1 MALSKNKKFDSKK
14 EGKRERERERERRK
28 KLLRHIEF
36 VFIVVVVMKYRQSI
50 EWTSTG
56 KKRSDVPT

>member
-14 EGKRERERERERRK
+14 EGKRERERERRK

-56 KKRSDVPT
+56 KKRSAVPT

>member
-1 MALSKNKKFDSKK
+1 MK
-14 EGKRERERERERRK
+14 ERESERRK

>member
-14 EGKRERERERERRK
+14 EGKRERETRK